1 MNILIPMGGKGLR
14 FQETGLSIPKPLIDV
29 DGDTVISRVLDS
41 LKLQG
46 QFIYVH
52 RQDHAETHLIDKIIN
67 KKQKGENFYLQDD
80 NEGQVQTCLAARE
93 LINTNEPLLIVNSDN
108 YFVWDPA
115 SLDNLIENKE
125 VDGAAFTFID
135 PHRS

>member
-67 KKQKGENFYLQDD
+67 KKQKPLSFWLP
-80 NEGQVQTCLAARE
+80 CLFSIFALFWSRRK
-93 LINTNEPLLIVNSDN
+93 VFSW
-108 YFVWDPA
+108 YY
-115 SLDNLIENKE
+115 
-125 VDGAAFTFID
+125 
-135 PHRS
+135 R